1 MCKPDD
7 PAPHVLFEPDWSA
20 VVRFS
25 PTPRT
30 IEIMNALARATE
42 IVKSPTDT
50 PLPGAILTVEKLA
63 AEPTLTVI
71 EPRGMWNLADVLE
84 LVRYRDLF
92 FYLTLRD
99 IKLRYKQTILGVGWS
114 LFQPLA
120 TMAVF
125 ALFIGSIG
133 GLDINIP
140 NYTLFV
146 LCAVLPWTF
155 FSNSMINA
163 GNSLL
168 ANERLVTKAYF
179 PRVLMPAANVGAAL
193 FDFIIAMT
201 LLAGMLAWY
210 RVTPTWQMLVA
221 PLAVAF
227 IVIAAT
233 GVGVLLSALVV
244 AQRDFK
250 YLLSFGTQ
258 IWMFAT
264 PCIYMA
270 PEKLG
275 ARGNAILPLNPAYG
289 LIANFRAAVLGTP
302 LDWYSFA
309 VSGTVAVLLLFIGL
323 TYFRRVE
330 RSFAD
335 VI

>member
-1 MCKPDD
+1 MSILLPTVD
-7 PAPHVLFEPDWSA
+7 PSGLSK
-20 VVRFS
+20 
-25 PTPRT
+25 TP
-30 IEIMNALARATE
+30 I
-42 IVKSPTDT
+42 
-50 PLPGAILTVEKLA
+50 PGAPKAGA
-63 AEPTLTVI
+63 APGSQLPDTRLTVI
-71 EPRGMWNLADVLE
+71 EPRGTWNGADILE
-84 LVRYRDLF
+84 LFRYRDLF
-92 FYLTLRD
+92 YYLTLRD

-125 ALFIGSIG
+125 ALFIGNMG
-133 GLDINIP
+133 GLAKDVP

-193 FDFIIAMT
+193 FDFVIAMV
-201 LLAGMLAWY
+201 LLAGMLVWY
-210 RVTPTWQMLVA
+210 RVVPTWQLIMAPVITALIVVA
-221 PLAVAF
+221 
-227 IVIAAT
+227 AA
-233 GVGVLLSALVV
+233 GVGILLSALIVT
-244 AQRDFK
+244 QRDFK

-258 IWMFAT
+258 VWMFAT
-264 PCIYMA
+264 PCLYLASENLGPMA
-270 PEKLG
+270 SKL
-275 ARGNAILPLNPAYG
+275 LPLNPAFG
-289 LIANFRAAVLGTP
+289 LIENFRNAMLGTP
-302 LDWYSFA
+302 FNWYSLT
-309 VSGTVAVLLLFIGL
+309 VSGSIACVMLFGGL

-330 RSFAD
+330 RAFAD

>member
-1 MCKPDD
+1 MN
-7 PAPHVLFEPDWSA
+7 AMARAAEPI
-20 VVRFS
+20 S
-25 PTPRT
+25 PT
-30 IEIMNALARATE
+30 
-42 IVKSPTDT
+42 TDT
-50 PLPGAILTVEKLA
+50 PIPAVTRLA
-63 AEPTLTVI
+63 HQSTPEPLLTVI
-71 EPRGMWNLADVLE
+71 EPRGMWNLADVFE
-84 LVRYRDLF
+84 LLRYRDLF
-92 FYLTLRD
+92 YYLTLRD

-125 ALFIGSIG
+125 AMFIGNIG
-133 GLDINIP
+133 GMDKDIP

-193 FDFIIAMT
+193 FDFFVAMV

-210 RVTPTWQMLVA
+210 RITPTWQYVMAPVALLLML
-221 PLAVAF
+221 
-227 IVIAAT
+227 ISST

-258 IWMFAT
+258 VWMFAT
-264 PCIYMA
+264 PCIYLA
-270 PEKLG
+270 PDRIG
-275 ARGNAILPLNPAYG
+275 PRGQAVLPLNPAYG
-289 LIANFRAAVLGTP
+289 LITNFRSAILGTP
-302 LDWYSFA
+302 FDWYAFA
-309 VSGTVAVLLLFIGL
+309 VSGTVAVILLFLGL

>member
-1 MCKPDD
+1 
-7 PAPHVLFEPDWSA
+7 
-20 VVRFS
+20 
-25 PTPRT
+25 
-30 IEIMNALARATE
+30 MNALA
-42 IVKSPTDT
+42 SPAVPVSHSSDSPIPAVLRDVAPTSS
-50 PLPGAILTVEKLA
+50 
-63 AEPTLTVI
+63 EPRLTVI
-71 EPRGMWNLADVLE
+71 EPRGMWNLADVFE
-84 LVRYRDLF
+84 LIRYRDLF
-92 FYLTLRD
+92 YYLTLRD

-114 LFQPLA
+114 FFQPLA

-125 ALFIGSIG
+125 AIFIGSIG
-133 GLDINIP
+133 GMDKDIP

-193 FDFIIAMT
+193 FDFFVA
-201 LLAGMLAWY
+201 LVLPAGMMAWY
-210 RVTPTWQMLVA
+210 GIAPTWQMLMAPVA
-221 PLAVAF
+221 LLF
-227 IVIAAT
+227 MVIAST

-258 IWMFAT
+258 VWMFAT
-264 PCIYMA
+264 PCIYLA
-270 PEKLG
+270 PERLG
-275 ARGNAILPLNPAYG
+275 PRGQSILPLNPAYG
-289 LIANFRAAVLGTP
+289 LITNFRSAILGTP
-302 LDWYSFA
+302 FDWYAFTI
-309 VSGTVAVLLLFIGL
+309 SGLVAVILLFIGL

>member
-1 MCKPDD
+1 
-7 PAPHVLFEPDWSA
+7 
-20 VVRFS
+20 
-25 PTPRT
+25 
-30 IEIMNALARATE
+30 MNALARATE
-42 IVKSPTDT
+42 TSTTVT
-50 PLPGAILTVEKLA
+50 PLPGAVQPSAKPVAGPVSES
-63 AEPTLTVI
+63 EPLLTVI
-71 EPRGMWNLADVLE
+71 EPRGMWNFADVLE
-84 LVRYRDLF
+84 LIRYRDLF
-92 FYLTLRD
+92 YYLTLRD

-125 ALFIGSIG
+125 ALFIGNIA
-133 GLDINIP
+133 GLDKDIP
-140 NYTLFV
+140 NYSLFAF
-146 LCAVLPWTF
+146 CAVLPWTF

-179 PRVLMPAANVGAAL
+179 PRVLMPMANVGAAL
-193 FDFIIAMT
+193 FDFCVCMV
-201 LLAGMLAWY
+201 LLAGLLVWY
-210 RVTPTWQMLVA
+210 RVEPTWQLLLAPVA
-221 PLAVAF
+221 IGLIVVAS
-227 IVIAAT
+227 T

-258 IWMFAT
+258 VWMFAT
-264 PCIYMA
+264 PCIYLS
-270 PEKLG
+270 PDKLG
-275 ARGNAILPLNPAYG
+275 PRGHLLLPLNPAYG
-289 LIANFRAAVLGTP
+289 LIANFRACLLGTP
-302 LDWYSFA
+302 IDWYSFI
-309 VSGTVAVLLLFIGL
+309 VSGTIAVLLLFIGL

>member
-1 MCKPDD
+1 
-7 PAPHVLFEPDWSA
+7 
-20 VVRFS
+20 
-25 PTPRT
+25 
-30 IEIMNALARATE
+30 MNSLTRATD
-42 IVKSPTDT
+42 VSTSTDT
-50 PLPGAILTVEKLA
+50 PLPVPVPSRVPAP
-63 AEPTLTVI
+63 AEPALTVI

-92 FYLTLRD
+92 YYLTLRD

-125 ALFIGSIG
+125 VLFLGNIG
-133 GLDINIP
+133 GLDKGIE

-155 FSNSMINA
+155 FSNSMLNA

-193 FDFIIAMT
+193 FDFLIASLM
-201 LLAGMLAWY
+201 LVAMLAWY
-210 RVTPTWQMLVA
+210 RVTPTWQVLVA
-221 PLAVAF
+221 PLAVAL

-258 IWMFAT
+258 VWMFAT
-264 PCIYMA
+264 PCIYFSHETVGPNGRA
-270 PEKLG
+270 V
-275 ARGNAILPLNPAYG
+275 LPLNPAYG

-302 LDWYSFA
+302 FDWYAFG
-309 VSGTVAVLLLFIGL
+309 VSATVSVLLLVLGL
-323 TYFRRVE
+323 SYFRRVE
-330 RSFAD
+330 RAFAD

>member
-1 MCKPDD
+1 
-7 PAPHVLFEPDWSA
+7 
-20 VVRFS
+20 
-25 PTPRT
+25 
-30 IEIMNALARATE
+30 MNSLTRATD
-42 IVKSPTDT
+42 VSTPTDT
-50 PLPGAILTVEKLA
+50 PLPVPGRPPTP
-63 AEPTLTVI
+63 AEPAVTVI
-71 EPRGMWNLADVLE
+71 EPRGMWNLADVIE
-84 LVRYRDLF
+84 LAKYRDLF
-92 FYLTLRD
+92 YYLTLRD

-125 ALFIGSIG
+125 VLFLGNIG
-133 GLDINIP
+133 GLDKGIE

-155 FSNSMINA
+155 FSNSMLNA

-193 FDFIIAMT
+193 FDFLVASLM
-201 LLAGMLAWY
+201 LVAMLAWY
-210 RVTPTWQMLVA
+210 RIEPTWQLLVA

-258 IWMFAT
+258 VWMFAT
-264 PCIYMA
+264 PCIYFSHDVVGPNGRA
-270 PEKLG
+270 W
-275 ARGNAILPLNPAYG
+275 LPLNPAYG

-302 LDWYSFA
+302 FDWYAFG
-309 VSGTVAVLLLFIGL
+309 VSGTVSVILLVLGL
-323 TYFRRVE
+323 SYFRRVE
-330 RSFAD
+330 RAFAD

>member
-1 MCKPDD
+1 MSILLPTVD
-7 PAPHVLFEPDWSA
+7 PSGLSK
-20 VVRFS
+20 
-25 PTPRT
+25 TP
-30 IEIMNALARATE
+30 I
-42 IVKSPTDT
+42 
-50 PLPGAILTVEKLA
+50 PGAPKAGA
-63 AEPTLTVI
+63 APGSQLPDTRLTVI
-71 EPRGMWNLADVLE
+71 EPRGTWNGADILE
-84 LVRYRDLF
+84 LFRYRDLF
-92 FYLTLRD
+92 YYLTLRD

-125 ALFIGSIG
+125 ALFIGNMG
-133 GLDINIP
+133 GLAKDVP

-193 FDFIIAMT
+193 FDFVIAMV
-201 LLAGMLAWY
+201 LLAGMLVWY
-210 RVTPTWQMLVA
+210 RVVPTWQLIMAPVITALIVVA
-221 PLAVAF
+221 
-227 IVIAAT
+227 AA
-233 GVGVLLSALVV
+233 GVGILLSALIVT
-244 AQRDFK
+244 QRDFK

-258 IWMFAT
+258 VWMFAT
-264 PCIYMA
+264 PCLYLASENLGPMA
-270 PEKLG
+270 SKL
-275 ARGNAILPLNPAYG
+275 LPLNPAFG
-289 LIANFRAAVLGTP
+289 LIENFRNAMLGTP
-302 LDWYSFA
+302 FNWYSLT
-309 VSGTVAVLLLFIGL
+309 VSGGIACVLLFGGL

-330 RSFAD
+330 RAFAD

>member
-1 MCKPDD
+1 M
-7 PAPHVLFEPDWSA
+7 AVLSKNLD
-20 VVRFS
+20 
-25 PTPRT
+25 
-30 IEIMNALARATE
+30 
-42 IVKSPTDT
+42 KSRLDQT
-50 PLPGAILTVEKLA
+50 PLPGERPHDSVTRDHDLPDQHLTL
-63 AEPTLTVI
+63 I
-71 EPRGMWNLADVLE
+71 EPRGTWNLADVME
-84 LVRYRDLF
+84 LIRYRDLF

-114 LFQPLA
+114 FFQPLA

-125 ALFIGSIG
+125 ALFIGNMG
-133 GLDINIP
+133 GLNKNVE

-179 PRVLMPAANVGAAL
+179 PRVLMPMANIGAAF
-193 FDFIIAMT
+193 FDFLVALI
-201 LLAGMLAWY
+201 LLTGMLFWY
-210 RVTPTWQMLVA
+210 QVAPTWQLLLA
-221 PLAVAF
+221 PVIMGL
-227 IVIAAT
+227 IIIAAA
-233 GVGVLLSALVV
+233 GVGILLSALVV

-258 IWMFAT
+258 VLMFAT
-264 PCIYMA
+264 PCIYLSA
-270 PEKLG
+270 DKLG
-275 ARGNAILPLNPAYG
+275 PRAQTWLPINPAYG
-289 LIANFRAAVLGTP
+289 LIANFRSAILGTP
-302 LDWYSFA
+302 FDWYSMT
-309 VSGTVAVLLLFIGL
+309 VSGGVAILLLLLGL

-330 RSFAD
+330 RAFAD

>member
-1 MCKPDD
+1 
-7 PAPHVLFEPDWSA
+7 
-20 VVRFS
+20 
-25 PTPRT
+25 
-30 IEIMNALARATE
+30 MNAFTRAADIST
-42 IVKSPTDT
+42 STDT
-50 PLPGAILTVEKLA
+50 PLPVPGRPATGP
-63 AEPTLTVI
+63 EPTVTVI
-71 EPRGMWNLADVLE
+71 EPRGMWNLADILE
-84 LVRYRDLF
+84 LAKYRDLF
-92 FYLTLRD
+92 YYLTLRD

-125 ALFIGSIG
+125 VLFLGNIG
-133 GLDINIP
+133 GLDKGID

-155 FSNSMINA
+155 FSNSMLNA

-193 FDFIIAMT
+193 FDFAVASLLLIA
-201 LLAGMLAWY
+201 MLAWY
-210 RVTPTWQMLVA
+210 RVSPTWQLLVA
-221 PLAVAF
+221 PLAIGLI
-227 IVIAAT
+227 IVAAT

-258 IWMFAT
+258 VWMFAT
-264 PCIYMA
+264 PCIYFSHDVVGPNGRA
-270 PEKLG
+270 L
-275 ARGNAILPLNPAYG
+275 LPLNPAYG

-302 LDWYSFA
+302 FDWYAFG
-309 VSGTVAVLLLFIGL
+309 VSGSVAVILLVLGL
-323 TYFRRVE
+323 SYFRRVE
-330 RSFAD
+330 RAFAD

>member
-1 MCKPDD
+1 
-7 PAPHVLFEPDWSA
+7 
-20 VVRFS
+20 
-25 PTPRT
+25 
-30 IEIMNALARATE
+30 
-42 IVKSPTDT
+42 
-50 PLPGAILTVEKLA
+50 
-63 AEPTLTVI
+63 
-71 EPRGMWNLADVLE
+71 
-84 LVRYRDLF
+84 
-92 FYLTLRD
+92 
-99 IKLRYKQTILGVGWS
+99 
-114 LFQPLA
+114 
-120 TMAVF
+120 
-125 ALFIGSIG
+125 
-133 GLDINIP
+133 
-140 NYTLFV
+140 
-146 LCAVLPWTF
+146 
-155 FSNSMINA
+155 
-163 GNSLL
+163 
-168 ANERLVTKAYF
+168 
-179 PRVLMPAANVGAAL
+179 
-193 FDFIIAMT
+193 
-201 LLAGMLAWY
+201 MLAWY

>member
-1 MCKPDD
+1 MSSMTTT
-7 PAPHVLFEPDWSA
+7 LEPKG
-20 VVRFS
+20 
-25 PTPRT
+25 
-30 IEIMNALARATE
+30 LA
-42 IVKSPTDT
+42 DT
-50 PLPGAILTVEKLA
+50 PIPAASRVATGAPVLPDTHLTI
-63 AEPTLTVI
+63 I
-71 EPRGMWNLADVLE
+71 EPRGTWNGADILE
-84 LVRYRDLF
+84 LFRYRDLF
-92 FYLTLRD
+92 YYLTLRD

-125 ALFIGSIG
+125 ALFIGNMG
-133 GLDINIP
+133 GLAKDIP

-179 PRVLMPAANVGAAL
+179 PRVLMPSANVGAAL
-193 FDFIIAMT
+193 FDFLIALL

-210 RVTPTWQMLVA
+210 GVWPTWQLVMVV
-221 PLAVAF
+221 PIVAL
-227 IVIAAT
+227 IVIASA
-233 GVGVLLSALVV
+233 GVGILLSALVV

-258 IWMFAT
+258 VWMFAT
-264 PCIYMA
+264 PCIYLSA
-270 PEKLG
+270 QNLG
-275 ARGNAILPLNPAYG
+275 PRAKAFLPLNPAYG
-289 LIANFRAAVLGTP
+289 LISNFRNAVLGTP
-302 LDWYSFA
+302 FDWYSLT
-309 VSGTVAVLLLFIGL
+309 VSGGIAVMLLFGGL

-330 RSFAD
+330 RAFAD